1 MKSAWLRALALT
13 AGLLAM
19 PSEPGRAE
27 ETQRLSLRVVGGLAD
42 VNQFTRHERPFWTQ
56 RVVERSNGTITA
68 EIAPFDQSGIR
79 ASEMTRLIK
88 LGVVPFGTILL
99 SLLSGDEPRAAA
111 MEIAG
116 LNPDL
121 DSQRRSVEAFRP
133 VLEKI
138 IREQAGAEL
147 LAVYVYPAQVLFCT
161 ERMERLA
168 DLAGRRVRTSSVLQ
182 ADFVEALGATP
193 VITPFAAIVNSVRA
207 KSVDCVI
214 TGTMSG
220 NTIGLHEVTSQIYPM
235 PLGWGL
241 SAFVAS
247 TGTWNAMPEE
257 HRRFLRR
264 ELAALEREIWDAAAA
279 ETAEGIVCN
288 IGAPGCNTG
297 KRGRMTMASITPE
310 DDRQRIDLLRNVT
323 LPRWLDRCGTDCAEE
338 WNRTVGAALAINV
351 DTP

>member
-1 MKSAWLRALALT
+1 
-13 AGLLAM
+13 
-19 PSEPGRAE
+19 
-27 ETQRLSLRVVGGLAD
+27 
-42 VNQFTRHERPFWTQ
+42 
-56 RVVERSNGTITA
+56 
-68 EIAPFDQSGIR
+68 
-79 ASEMTRLIK
+79 MTRLIK

-133 VLEKI
+133 VLARI

-193 VITPFAAIVNSVRA
+193 VITPFATIVASVRA
-207 KSVDCVI
+207 RSVDCVI

-220 NTIGLHEVTSQIYPM
+220 NTIGLHEVTSHIYPM
-235 PLGWGL
+235 PIGWGL
-241 SAFVAS
+241 SAFVANAGS
-247 TGTWNAMPEE
+247 WNALPAQT
-257 HRRFLRR
+257 RDFLQR

-279 ETAEGIVCN
+279 ETAEGIACN
-288 IGAPGCNTG
+288 IGATACTSGR
-297 KRGRMTMASITPE
+297 RGRMTLATVTPE
-310 DDRQRIDLLRNVT
+310 DDRRRVDMLRHVT
-323 LPRWLDRCGTDCAEE
+323 LPRWIDRCGADCAEE
-338 WNRTVGAALAINV
+338 WNGTVGAALAIAV
-351 DTP
+351 EAP